1 MRNKLKAFHKLH
13 NVLLH
18 HFECLCVQG
27 ERMLR
32 VRLREGSF
40 EVKQLQCYAWCFR
53 QFPGLCGGDFW
64 DRLDVVW
71 VMGREGISDNIG

>member
-1 MRNKLKAFHKLH
+1 
-13 NVLLH
+13 
-18 HFECLCVQG
+18 
-27 ERMLR
+27 MLG

-40 EVKQLQCYAWCFR
+40 EVKQLQLYAWCFR